1 LLQATPTAHFLEHLD
16 IAAPLLRQPL
26 AVQGGMA
33 LVPDAPG
40 LGLDWDQAALRHFQ
54 VDA

>member
-1 LLQATPTAHFLEHLD
+1 
-16 IAAPLLRQPL
+16 APLLRQPL
-26 AVQGGMA
+26 RVANGMA

-40 LGLDWDQAALRHFQ
+40 LGLDWDTAALRHFA